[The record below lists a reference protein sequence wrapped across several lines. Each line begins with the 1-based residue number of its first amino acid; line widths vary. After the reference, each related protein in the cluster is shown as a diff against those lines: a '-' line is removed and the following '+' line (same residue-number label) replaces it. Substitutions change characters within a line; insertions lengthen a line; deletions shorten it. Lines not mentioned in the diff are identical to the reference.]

1 MMKNNGGK
9 FMLKKLK
16 YILNSYSDEELENM
30 RLWINSLYLVEDIVI
45 NDNAIVLRDY
55 DTSFNE
61 FKLMFKED

>member
-1 MMKNNGGK
+1 
-9 FMLKKLK
+9 MLKKLK